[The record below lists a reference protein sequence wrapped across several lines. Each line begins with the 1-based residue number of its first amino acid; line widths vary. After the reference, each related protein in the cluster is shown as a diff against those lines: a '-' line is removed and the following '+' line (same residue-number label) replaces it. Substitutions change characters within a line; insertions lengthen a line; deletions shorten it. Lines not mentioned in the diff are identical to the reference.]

1 LAPSEA
7 EFNRGVFGIG
17 GEGFLVD
24 FDGFGEMRLGGGD
37 FLGIGGLDRGG
48 EGDLRGLRSEPE
60 LGGFFSVPAA
70 PDFYGISVTDFARVC
85 HGMGAGELVKEF
97 AVGGVGLEIFS
108 EVLEESIEGD
118 VLEFWLKI
126 PAVGWEAVKEGE
138 EKDEE
143 DFFHGMKNRRRVAK
157 SCQKMVK

>member
-1 LAPSEA
+1 
-7 EFNRGVFGIG
+7 
-17 GEGFLVD
+17 
-24 FDGFGEMRLGGGD
+24 M
-37 FLGIGGLDRGG
+37 
-48 EGDLRGLRSEPE
+48 RSEPE
-60 LGGFFSVPAA
+60 LGGFFSVPPA

-97 AVGGVGLEIFS
+97 AVGGVSLEIFS

-126 PAVGWEAVKEGE
+126 HALGWEAVEEGE

-143 DFFHGMKNRRRVAK
+143 DFFHGMKSSRRVAK
-157 SCQKMVK
+157 SC